1 MKRLE
6 LKRILEKSSDE
17 SRKYYRQY
25 PTLYRDLIL
34 WEDYLQRI
42 EVRCTKKQRA
52 LKNKARMDIMEG
64 YNISD
69 KTFYAVRRR
78 LKELCEDVE

>member
-34 WEDYLQRI
+34 WEDYLQRV

-52 LKNKARMDIMEG
+52 LKNKARMDIMES
-64 YNISD
+64 YNICD

-78 LKELCEDVE
+78 LKELCEDVK